1 MEYIDMMFMICANST
16 VQKRDTFGFGKLNY
30 SIVLYLG
37 RQMCA
42 TTVNDQLLVNVIILI
57 EI

>member
-1 MEYIDMMFMICANST
+1 MMFMICANST